1 MAKKLMALLMAG
13 LLTLSA
19 ALLASCDKKEE
30 EKKEDNTS
38 VSDATGEA
46 DTSADS
52 KTEDTSKAEE
62 NTTEDTTT
70 EAKKRDSYTYIS
82 MYDENGTGHQ
92 PHSLLGDGLSV
103 ASHFKFDAGYLQEIT
118 IGCPSWSD
126 NIGSLTAKLYKW
138 DTDYATTIAASP
150 LWEETFVDYDDNATL
165 SCDFSD
171 GDSYTIGAGEYL
183 WWLGDGVDEGGSGVG
198 LWVQAYPTDENIVEL
213 FANGEV
219 IENEGWEGDITIIVP
234 AE

>member
-1 MAKKLMALLMAG
+1 MTKKLMALLMAG

-30 EKKEDNTS
+30 KKEDDTS
-38 VSDATGEA
+38 VSDADGESSSSA
-46 DTSADS
+46 ESKTDDTS
-52 KTEDTSKAEE
+52 KTEEV
-62 NTTEDTTT
+62 TTEDTTT

-82 MYDENGTGHQ
+82 MYDENGIGHQ
-92 PHSLLGDGLSV
+92 PHSLLGDGLS
-103 ASHFKFDAGYLQEIT
+103 AAAHFKFDAGYLQEIT
-118 IGCPSWSD
+118 IQCPSWSD
-126 NIGSLTAKLYKW
+126 SIGSLTAKLFKW
-138 DTDYATTIAASP
+138 DTDYATTVAGTP
-150 LWEETFVDYDDNATL
+150 LYEETFVDYDDNATL

-171 GDSYTIGAGEYL
+171 GDTYSIGAGEYL

-198 LWVQAYPTDENIVEL
+198 LWTQAYPSDENIVEL
-213 FANGEV
+213 FSNGEV